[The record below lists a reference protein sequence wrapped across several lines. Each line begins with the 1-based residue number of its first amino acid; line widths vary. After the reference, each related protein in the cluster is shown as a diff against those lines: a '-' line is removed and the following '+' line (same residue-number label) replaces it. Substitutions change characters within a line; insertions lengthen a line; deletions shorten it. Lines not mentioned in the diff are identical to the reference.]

1 MGCGNENWFERPR
14 ASGELARERARGLG
28 RGTGKIGGATVTGF
42 RGKTLLEESGGV
54 FTFS

>member
-14 ASGELARERARGLG
+14 ASCELARERARGLG
-28 RGTGKIGGATVTGF
+28 RGTGKIGGATETGF
-42 RGKTLLEESGGV
+42 RGKTLFEESGGV